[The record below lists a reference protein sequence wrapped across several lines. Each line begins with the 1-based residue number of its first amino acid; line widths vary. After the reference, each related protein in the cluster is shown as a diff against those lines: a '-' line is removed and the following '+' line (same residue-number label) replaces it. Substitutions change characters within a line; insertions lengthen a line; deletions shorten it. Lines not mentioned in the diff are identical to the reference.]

1 MADNY
6 LEKKMEDYRGRG
18 GASACLSPSSYT
30 GAPLRYSGVK
40 VLMLGL
46 PSDIAYAIIKQLKI
60 AGVSIFASSDCG
72 IAQGNGARIYPEGYD
87 IRSDLKKRNEQL
99 THIITI
105 DPDIVFEDA
114 QIILLKSAMC
124 GTKNTYKNSNNPNNP
139 NIVTLVGGTPQAIAA
154 MLLSITNPAL
164 QLPSQEILLE
174 FTCPEI

>member
-6 LEKKMEDYRGRG
+6 LEKKMEEYRGRG
-18 GASACLSPSSYT
+18 GASASLSPSSYS
-30 GAPLRYSGVK
+30 GAALRYSGVK
-40 VLMLGL
+40 VLMLGV
-46 PSDIAYAIIKQLKI
+46 PNEIAYAIIKQLKTV
-60 AGVSIFASSDCG
+60 GVSIFASSDCG

-105 DPDIVFEDA
+105 DRDVVFEDA
-114 QIILLKSAMC
+114 QIILLKSAKC
-124 GTKNTYKNSNNPNNP
+124 RAKNTYKNSNNPN
-139 NIVTLVGGTPQAIAA
+139 IVTLIGGTPQAIAA

-174 FTCPEI
+174 FACPEI